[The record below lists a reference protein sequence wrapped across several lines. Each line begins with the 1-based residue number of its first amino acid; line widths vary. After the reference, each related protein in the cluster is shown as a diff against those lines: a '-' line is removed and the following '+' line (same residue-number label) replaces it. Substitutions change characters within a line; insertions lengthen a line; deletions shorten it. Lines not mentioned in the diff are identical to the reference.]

1 MTLAL
6 DEPND
11 KDEVYETAGFT
22 FLIDK
27 ELQAEAGNVKID
39 MTYYGFV
46 VESENPVGSSSGSS
60 CDCSSAG
67 SCGSAGSGSCG
78 C

>member
-1 MTLAL
+1 
-6 DEPND
+6 
-11 KDEVYETAGFT
+11 
-22 FLIDK
+22 
-27 ELQAEAGNVKID
+27 

-46 VESENPVGSSSGSS
+46 VESQNPVGNESGGS

-67 SCGSAGSGSCG
+67 SCGSAGSGGCG

>member
-1 MTLAL
+1 VSEA
-6 DEPND
+6 
-11 KDEVYETAGFT
+11 AGFT
-22 FLIDK
+22 FLVEK
-27 ELQAEAGNVKID
+27 ELMNQTGNIKID

-46 VESENPVGSSSGSS
+46 VESENPVGGGGSS

-67 SCGSAGSGSCG
+67 SCGSAGSGGCG

>member
-1 MTLAL
+1 
-6 DEPND
+6 
-11 KDEVYETAGFT
+11 VFETAGFT

-27 ELQAEAGNVKID
+27 ELAAQVGNVKVD

-46 VESENPVGSSSGSS
+46 VESENPVSGGES
-60 CDCSSAG
+60 CSCSSAG
-67 SCGSAGSGSCG
+67 SCGSAGSGGCG

>member
-1 MTLAL
+1 MFEAG
-6 DEPND
+6 
-11 KDEVYETAGFT
+11 GFT

-27 ELQAEAGNVKID
+27 ELSAQTGNVKVD

-46 VESENPVGSSSGSS
+46 VESEKPMGGGES
-60 CDCSSAG
+60 CSCSSAS
-67 SCGSAGSGSCG
+67 SCGSAGSGGCG

>member
-1 MTLAL
+1 VEKDLLAQ
-6 DEPND
+6 
-11 KDEVYETAGFT
+11 T
-22 FLIDK
+22 
-27 ELQAEAGNVKID
+27 GNIKID

-46 VESENPVGSSSGSS
+46 VESEKPVSGGGSS

-67 SCGSAGSGSCG
+67 SCGSAGSGGCG